1 MVVVELKK
9 EVSQTQ
15 QKLAEDRG
23 ENRGDFPE
31 RRTETLTEE
40 RKNRVPDQ
48 LHQGIILL
56 QDGQI
61 VNLPASER
69 FRILRAKIERQNL
82 SSKRYY
88 TIAVTSAVPDEG
100 KSVVAVNLARALSI
114 DPMGKTLLIDC
125 DMRKPAVHGFF
136 KISESPG
143 LSDVLVRGLNPE
155 SAIYSLTPRLDV
167 LAAGT
172 LLTDPT
178 QAVEQPELVELLA
191 SLRERYRY
199 IVIDCPPV
207 LLCPEPITLSSLVDG
222 TLLVVRAWKADKRL
236 VNEAIDIIGR
246 NQIMGLVM
254 NDIIDASRI
263 YDYYGYYGYK
273 SDQIAKKAANG

>member
-9 EVSQTQ
+9 EVSQAPQ
-15 QKLAEDRG
+15 RLGEQIKAESHA
-23 ENRGDFPE
+23 
-31 RRTETLTEE
+31 EE

-82 SSKRYY
+82 SNKRYY

-143 LSDVLVRGLNPE
+143 LSDVLVRGLDPE
-155 SAIYSLTPRLDV
+155 SVIYSLTPRLDV

-273 SDQIAKKAANG
+273 SDSNGKKTANS